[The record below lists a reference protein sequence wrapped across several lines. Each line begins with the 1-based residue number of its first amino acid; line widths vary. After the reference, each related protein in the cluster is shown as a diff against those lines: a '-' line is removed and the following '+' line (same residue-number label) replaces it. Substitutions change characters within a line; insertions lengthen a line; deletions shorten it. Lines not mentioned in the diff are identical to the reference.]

1 MTEHEI
7 NFHMQLLPLIEAHLK
22 LLEENFEKYFT
33 AEQNATFEAK
43 SWILHPFTYDSI
55 MTETKDLIDLQSNY
69 GMKALF
75 KKPYTEFWVHLLNV
89 PEYRSIA
96 KKAISVLIQMP
107 TTYLCESG
115 FSCLCEIKSRKRNS
129 ITYIDPLMRGAIETK
144 IIAWFEML
152 VDDFCNSKKAIK
164 Y

>member
-7 NFHMQLLPLIEAHLK
+7 NYQMQLLPLIEAHLK

-33 AEQNATFEAK
+33 AEQNATYEAN

-55 MTETKDLIDLQSNY
+55 TSETEDLIDLQSDF

-75 KKPYTEFWVHLLNV
+75 KETPYTEFWVHLLNV
-89 PEYRSIA
+89 PKYRSIA

-129 ITYIDPLMRGAIETK
+129 ITHIDPLMRGAIETK
-144 IIAWFEML
+144 IIPRFEML
-152 VDDFCNSKKAIK
+152 IDDMQQQKSH
-164 Y
+164 